1 MSYIL
6 DALKKSDQERQQGN
20 LPHLHSA
27 HGPLLQGRG
36 SSSLLKQ
43 HYILWLISGGA
54 LLLLISLGILFFQYR
69 QVIAER
75 DVVKTTEATVPTTEE
90 TVPSAEPQ
98 TSMTPD
104 QTQPSRRIAA
114 GNESSSPQVTVQ
126 DQNEELVSIAA
137 QTDIPEPLAGID
149 TGAPP
154 SLPLLNDLPAAVQ
167 AEIPDLKYAGHTYS
181 QNSNQRMIIING
193 KILREGNMI
202 APNIYLREIT
212 WEGLII
218 ESNGTL
224 FRVQTN

>member
-43 HYILWLISGGA
+43 HYILWLISVGA
-54 LLLLISLGILFFQYR
+54 LLLLFSLGILFFQYR
-69 QVIAER
+69 QVVAER
-75 DVVKTTEATVPTTEE
+75 DIIKATEA

-98 TSMTPD
+98 ISRTSD
-104 QTQPSRRIAA
+104 KVQPSHRIAE

-126 DQNEELVSIAA
+126 DQNEEPVSVAA
-137 QTDIPEPLAGID
+137 QAGISEPSTGID

-154 SLPLLNDLPAAVQ
+154 SLPLLKDLPAAVQ
-167 AEIPDLKYAGHTYS
+167 AEIPNLEYAGHTYS

-193 KILREGNMI
+193 KILREGNVI